1 LLSCNLNFETLNYL
15 IKTIKNLI
23 LFLNDTL
30 EINIKDVSNN
40 NYDSSYFIK
49 IEYCEYIIFLN
60 KLKILIA
67 YLEQIITVFNLKQKI
82 IENKLNKNKMFGI
95 EIKLDF
101 RGRLY
106 SIDIVKAYDN
116 NKLLRQSI
124 KIKNTIKISSL
135 LN

>member
-1 LLSCNLNFETLNYL
+1 M
-15 IKTIKNLI
+15 
-23 LFLNDTL
+23 LFLNNTT
-30 EINIKDVSNN
+30 EVNIKDVSNN
-40 NYDSSYFIK
+40 KYDSKYFLE

-60 KLKILIA
+60 KFKILIS
-67 YLEQIITVFNLKQKI
+67 YLEQIITIFNLKQKI
-82 IENKLNKNKMFGI
+82 VENNLNKNKLFGI

-124 KIKNTIKISSL
+124 KIKNTIKIKKL
-135 LN
+135 LI